1 MIVCCVTYEP
11 DLSRLEEV
19 LGSLNSPILIVDNG
33 STTSVTEFL
42 KTLGAQVVFL
52 GKNVGIGQATNIA
65 IKHAKSM
72 GYQHCCLL
80 DQDSV
85 LGDQYLIAA
94 ESLFS
99 SLPPETFA
107 VAPFSENKFDVTNQ
121 VTNTL
126 YFARSLLQS
135 GAVINL
141 KHTAIIGPQLEDWF
155 IDLVDLEWFYRATSL
170 GFKLYASEV
179 LKIEHQLGDSML
191 NFFGRKVA
199 VHNPKRIYFRAKN
212 TVRVQCKRHVPVSV
226 KINLIKKIVSLVAI
240 YEIKNIDKRFR
251 YVRALM
257 AGFRD
262 GLL

>member
-1 MIVCCVTYEP
+1 MSL

-42 KTLGAQVVFL
+42 KTLGVQVVFL
-52 GKNVGIGQATNIA
+52 GKKNVGIGQATNIA

-85 LGDQYLIAA
+85 LGDQYLITA

-107 VAPFSENKFDVTNQ
+107 VALSENKFDVTHQ

-135 GAVINL
+135 G
-141 KHTAIIGPQLEDWF
+141 
-155 IDLVDLEWFYRATSL
+155 
-170 GFKLYASEV
+170 KL
-179 LKIEHQLGDSML
+179 
-191 NFFGRKVA
+191 
-199 VHNPKRIYFRAKN
+199 
-212 TVRVQCKRHVPVSV
+212 
-226 KINLIKKIVSLVAI
+226 
-240 YEIKNIDKRFR
+240 
-251 YVRALM
+251 
-257 AGFRD
+257 
-262 GLL
+262 